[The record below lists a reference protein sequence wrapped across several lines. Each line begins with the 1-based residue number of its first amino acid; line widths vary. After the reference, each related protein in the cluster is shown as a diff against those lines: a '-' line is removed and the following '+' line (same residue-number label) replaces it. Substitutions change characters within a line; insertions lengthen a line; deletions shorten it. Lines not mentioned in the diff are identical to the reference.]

1 MGQFNTVMKG
11 IFEFLGDK
19 FTQELQA
26 GISRQQSVIDGQ
38 GFIPVAQETAWNRLA
53 IQEGKRKQKF
63 LEKNRKK
70 IDEGNAKGTRRFN
83 ARDLSVHKGYP
94 AGVVTTRLKFLK
106 NFMKEAFQWKVTN
119 DVNLEVYV
127 SKEAYPT
134 NDYGN
139 DSVTLFEI
147 AKENNKGSG
156 FERKNSPKIFP
167 TSNEDLYKMKT
178 WRTAGRLYQNR
189 RKEIAR
195 ALAFDAG
202 NVSEK
207 ISIKL

>member
-38 GFIPVAQETAWNRLA
+38 AFNPVAQETAWNRLA
-53 IQEGKRKQKF
+53 IQEGIRHEKF
-63 LEKNRKK
+63 LVKR
-70 IDEGNAKGTRRFN
+70 IDEGKSIKGFRGKDLTVRR
-83 ARDLSVHKGYP
+83 GYP
-94 AGVVTTRLKFLK
+94 TGVVTTRLKFLK
-106 NFMKEAFQWKVTN
+106 NFMKEAFKWKVTN